1 MNVAPRL
8 FISIHLRIALRA
20 NKGIRC
26 FGTYA
31 ILYDKDNKGPTNAGK
46 KGASINSS
54 STGNNVNN
62 YNLFKQ
68 LPSMSMR
75 LSIPSGLNISQS
87 KIMQYLRCTI
97 FKEHGEITN
106 FNEAISKDELC
117 HEHNL
122 NPRDLRKLN
131 TISAP
136 IALQQHPSTQ
146 QTSSF
151 FPSSLSTSGQ
161 TQQQKEQLDQVLQN
175 YPLNH
180 ITPSSPT
187 HTKINQTTTNNLD
200 GKTLS
205 DPQTLPS
212 ASSLAFKKTI
222 LQNLNFLKPKQTQSN
237 ANPLISISSMT
248 HSGGL
253 QKNKEMGNNSE
264 PLSHSGVS
272 SNANANTINSNTG
285 YTNSEDLG
293 TSAQTAHLPTSS
305 QLPPP
310 LSSLVP
316 SFIVRD
322 DCILIN
328 IIDIRCLIKSN
339 MVIVFEQ
346 YDYKNMKVGYLYKQH
361 SEFINELSE
370 RLRETQSILPY
381 EFRALEAI
389 FQTVVKSLTQE
400 FKYHNKNAMNIL
412 QDLEYS
418 IEKNNLQKLLL
429 NNKQT
434 FAFYKKAILCR
445 DMIED
450 LLDDEQQLLEMYLT
464 NPRSET
470 TGDHVASNISS
481 TRNTQQSYG
490 AATALHGDHT
500 EIEMLLET
508 YRNHVDEIVSSADN
522 LLKSIKTTEEIIN
535 IILDSNRNQLL
546 LLSLRFSIGLLSLG
560 GGLFVASLY
569 GMNLTNFIEE
579 DNIGMALIVTIG
591 TLTVSLLFA
600 TTIKKLHH
608 LEKITMHPSSASA
621 STSTSAKNKKLL
633 STVTTDSSSSPSS
646 G

>member
-1 MNVAPRL
+1 
-8 FISIHLRIALRA
+8 
-20 NKGIRC
+20 
-26 FGTYA
+26 
-31 ILYDKDNKGPTNAGK
+31 
-46 KGASINSS
+46 
-54 STGNNVNN
+54 
-62 YNLFKQ
+62 
-68 LPSMSMR
+68 
-75 LSIPSGLNISQS
+75 
-87 KIMQYLRCTI
+87 MQYLRCTI

-146 QTSSF
+146 QTPSSF
-151 FPSSLSTSGQ
+151 SPSPSSPSSAQ
-161 TQQQKEQLDQVLQN
+161 TQIKEQLDHSLNN

-180 ITPSSPT
+180 ITPSSPA
-187 HTKINQTTTNNLD
+187 HVKSKQPIPRSLD

-205 DPQTLPS
+205 DPQTLPT
-212 ASSLAFKKTI
+212 ASSLAFTKTI
-222 LQNLNFLKPKQTQSN
+222 MNNLSFLKPKQTQSD

-253 QKNKEMGNNSE
+253 QKNKETKNTTE
-264 PLSHSGVS
+264 PLLHTGVS
-272 SNANANTINSNTG
+272 STTNVNANNSNIA
-285 YTNSEDLG
+285 YNNNNNNNNSDDPG
-293 TSAQTAHLPTSS
+293 INAPAAPLPTSS

-400 FKYHNKNAMNIL
+400 FKYHNKNAMKIL
-412 QDLEYS
+412 QELEYS
-418 IEKNNLQKLLL
+418 IDKNNLQKLLL

-464 NPRSET
+464 NPRTEVT
-470 TGDHVASNISS
+470 TDYTAVNLNSS
-481 TRNTQQSYG
+481 KNTQQSYG
-490 AATALHGDHT
+490 TTNSLHGDHT

-569 GMNLTNFIEE
+569 GMNLENFIEE
-579 DNIGMALIVTIG
+579 DKLGMVLIITIG
-591 TLTVSLLFA
+591 TLVVSLLFA

-621 STSTSAKNKKLL
+621 ATKNKKLL
-633 STVTTDSSSSPSS
+633 GTVSTDSSSSPPL